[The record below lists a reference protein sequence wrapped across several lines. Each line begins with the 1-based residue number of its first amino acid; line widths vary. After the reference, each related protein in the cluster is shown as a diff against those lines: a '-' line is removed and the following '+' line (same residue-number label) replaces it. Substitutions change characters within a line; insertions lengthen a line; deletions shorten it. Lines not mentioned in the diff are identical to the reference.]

1 MQTLEKPRKPALAT
15 KKKAVVLGATGMMGQ
30 KFVQLLSS
38 HPWFEVSAVAASD
51 KSVGKTF
58 EEATGSKSGNDLTDN
73 IRFLEVV
80 EPKPRSVRDSDIVFS
95 ALPTEAAGEI
105 EEDFAKAGFPV
116 FSNASSHRMD
126 KDVPLLNPEANA
138 DHAALVE
145 EQKRHT
151 KWDGFI
157 VANPNCTTAILTLS
171 LKPLHRNFGL
181 ETVIVSSMQAISGAG
196 YPGVASL
203 DILENV
209 IPFIRSEEEKV
220 ERETNKI
227 LGGVS
232 SPASITVSASC
243 NRVPTVHGHIEI
255 VFAKTQSKIT
265 PEQAAESMSKFESV
279 PQKLKLPSAPV
290 HPIVVRKEEDRPQ
303 TRLDVD
309 EGGGMSVSVGR
320 IRADP
325 ALNGVKYIALGHNL
339 VRGGAGCSILNAELF
354 MAKKY
359 IP

>member
-1 MQTLEKPRKPALAT
+1 MPLVT
-15 KKKAVVLGATGMMGQ
+15 KRKAVVLGATGMMGQ

-51 KSVGKTF
+51 KSTGKSY
-58 EEATGSKSGNDLTDN
+58 EVATGSRSANGLPESIKS
-73 IRFLEVV
+73 LEVV
-80 EPKPRSVRDSDIVFS
+80 EPKPQSVKDSNIVFS
-95 ALPTEAAGEI
+95 ALPTEVASDI
-105 EEDFAKAGFPV
+105 EEEFARAGHPV

-126 KDVPLLNPEANA
+126 KYVPLLNPEANA
-138 DHAALVE
+138 DHASLVE
-145 EQKRHT
+145 EQRRHM

-171 LKPLHRNFGL
+171 LKPLHQSFGL
-181 ETVIVSSMQAISGAG
+181 ETVVVSSMQAISGAG

-227 LGGVS
+227 LGDLA
-232 SPASITVSASC
+232 SPAGITVSASC
-243 NRVPTVHGHIEI
+243 NRVPTINGHIEA
-255 VFAKTQSKIT
+255 VFAKTKAKIT
-265 PEQAAESMSKFESV
+265 PELAAESMSKFESV
-279 PQKLKLPSAPV
+279 PQKLKLPSAPA

-309 EGGGMSVSVGR
+309 EGGGMTVSVGR
-320 IRADP
+320 IRSDP
-325 ALNGVKYIALGHNL
+325 ALKGVKYIALGHNL

-354 MAKKY
+354 VAKKY
-359 IP
+359 IQ